1 MINLNKLSTEKNNPN
16 SKNIELQENYEI
28 LKRINEEDKKV
39 AFCVEKKLG
48 DISKIMDAKVEN
60 YKENTRIIYMGAGTS
75 GRLGILDASECPPT
89 YGVSPELVQGLI
101 AGGKEAVFLSQ
112 ENAEDNK
119 EQGKKDLMDIN
130 LTKNDIVIGLAASGR
145 TPYVIG
151 GIEYA
156 NSLGSI
162 TGSIT
167 CSENSELSSISRYP
181 IEVIVGPEIVTGS
194 TRMKSGTAQKMILN
208 MISTNLMIKL
218 GKVFSGYMV
227 DVKATNKKLIERAK
241 YIIMETT
248 NSTYEN
254 AERALIESGND
265 VKVAIVMLILLVDKK
280 TAEKKLNNY
289 KNNISKLIHDST
301 NDN

>member
-48 DISKIMDAKVEN
+48 DISKLMDAIVEN

-167 CSENSELSSISRYP
+167 CSENSELSYISRYP